1 MIDFQCHDQPHMCS
15 YLPRICI
22 YIYLQLLGSLPAIFI
37 IETIMEHIGETLGIP
52 SETVK
57 QKNLY
62 EKGQV
67 SHDNKLFIFIW
78 NIIIRV
84 K

>member
-1 MIDFQCHDQPHMCS
+1 MSFAM
-15 YLPRICI
+15 
-22 YIYLQLLGSLPAIFI
+22 LQLLYDIYCLGSLPAIFI
-37 IETIMEHIGETLGIP
+37 IESIMEHVGEALGIP

-67 SHDNKLFIFIW
+67 VMVMYSVAMN
-78 NIIIRV
+78 
-84 K
+84 

>member
-1 MIDFQCHDQPHMCS
+1 MLTHIADPQVSGTLCS
-15 YLPRICI
+15 MEFDNFVV
-22 YIYLQLLGSLPAIFI
+22 LLGSIQAIFI
-37 IETIMEHIGETLGIP
+37 IESLMEHIGETLGIP

-67 SHDNKLFIFIW
+67 PC
-78 NIIIRV
+78 
-84 K
+84 

>member
-1 MIDFQCHDQPHMCS
+1 MEFDNFVV
-15 YLPRICI
+15 
-22 YIYLQLLGSLPAIFI
+22 LLGSVQAIFI
-37 IETIMEHIGETLGIP
+37 IESVMEHIGETLGIP

-67 SHDNKLFIFIW
+67 LC
-78 NIIIRV
+78 
-84 K
+84 

>member
-1 MIDFQCHDQPHMCS
+1 MYVCTVIFCV
-15 YLPRICI
+15 
-22 YIYLQLLGSLPAIFI
+22 QLLGSLPAIFI
-37 IETIMEHIGETLGIP
+37 IETIMEHIGEELGIP

-67 SHDNKLFIFIW
+67 LMAHAYS
-78 NIIIRV
+78 V
-84 K
+84 